1 MDEPNYVLRANEAV
15 LLPVREPSAVR
26 RTLKIGAG
34 LITGI
39 ILAGS
44 FVFQDNLVFALSWP
58 SRILLVLLVA
68 AGFFCTEKMEWTPS
82 LMELRFYD
90 DCLTLCLP
98 ERHYGRKKV
107 RREINKMKYAQITK
121 CAYKR
126 QSMRIH
132 FYGAGDSAWYRC
144 GNGLALSEPVKV
156 RHWDR
161 GMLYFSTRLEPDID
175 FVKEIEDHSPLRVII
190 EEE

>member
-68 AGFFCTEKMEWTPS
+68 AGF
-82 LMELRFYD
+82 L
-90 DCLTLCLP
+90 
-98 ERHYGRKKV
+98 
-107 RREINKMKYAQITK
+107 
-121 CAYKR
+121 
-126 QSMRIH
+126 
-132 FYGAGDSAWYRC
+132 
-144 GNGLALSEPVKV
+144 
-156 RHWDR
+156 
-161 GMLYFSTRLEPDID
+161 
-175 FVKEIEDHSPLRVII
+175 
-190 EEE
+190 